1 MREPLE
7 SEIVLPA
14 DKLPSQFA
22 GPPTAV
28 NAGPRNLPPGRLQS
42 QHRVVDV
49 NDCNPARAWF
59 LAQGRGGD
67 APLGRRRL
75 HDRCLFSHAP
85 VPCVRPYFD
94 LISIFWRCARSA
106 LGTWIVSTP

>member
-49 NDCNPARAWF
+49 NDCNPARA
-59 LAQGRGGD
+59 
-67 APLGRRRL
+67 
-75 HDRCLFSHAP
+75 
-85 VPCVRPYFD
+85 
-94 LISIFWRCARSA
+94 
-106 LGTWIVSTP
+106 